1 MTGEPFRARQ
11 EDRFVI
17 IEAVND
23 PEFSVSL
30 SLPTYGAHRGRLEIS
45 GRYNGL
51 TKFLPY
57 KHERHEITV
66 ALDTPPAK
74 IAAAIVKRLWPGYAG
89 EIVKAKAARAEY
101 EQAVEQASRVAKILT
116 GAARMRVSSNHAS
129 DTTIVLYD
137 QWRTISGANAEAE
150 VQAYSQETTVS
161 LKLRGLTVEQA
172 RAILARL
179 SAEAAEGGDA

>member
-1 MTGEPFRARQ
+1 MNNNQAELYEKANEIALAMTGEPFRARQ

-45 GRYNGL
+45 ARYNGL

-74 IAAAIVKRLWPGYAG
+74 IAAAIVKRLWPGY
-89 EIVKAKAARAEY
+89 
-101 EQAVEQASRVAKILT
+101 
-116 GAARMRVSSNHAS
+116 
-129 DTTIVLYD
+129 
-137 QWRTISGANAEAE
+137 
-150 VQAYSQETTVS
+150 
-161 LKLRGLTVEQA
+161 
-172 RAILARL
+172 
-179 SAEAAEGGDA
+179 